1 MPVKQRNLV
10 NFICYKQYSYG
21 RKRFHSH
28 VISLSNTKLFNL
40 FSELKKLEGLI
51 AHNEELFKCG
61 ICSKAL
67 RVAGTNRS
75 VNGKVVYFKTGRL
88 QYTVYKSTQLPLK
101 HSFKWI
107 LFYLFTAHFDRCV
120 KRRESSIKGFKR
132 IDNYFGLP
140 SNSQQLDDADAII
153 VNEQTEEF
161 KGVDDIISDK

>member
-1 MPVKQRNLV
+1 
-10 NFICYKQYSYG
+10 
-21 RKRFHSH
+21 
-28 VISLSNTKLFNL
+28 L
-40 FSELKKLEGLI
+40 FSELKKLEGSI

-75 VNGKVVYFKTGRL
+75 VNGKVVYFK
-88 QYTVYKSTQLPLK
+88 
-101 HSFKWI
+101 
-107 LFYLFTAHFDRCV
+107 TAHFDRCV